1 MKFLLKPV
9 LALAAL
15 VMVTSGAKAQDTLRV
30 TLKEAI
36 QIALSDNPTIKV
48 ADQEIELKKEANREV
63 LYGLLPE
70 VSLVGSF
77 NHTIEKQSFA
87 MMGQVMRVGTLNN
100 ASGGVTASLP
110 VFVPALYQSMKLTK
124 TDVQLALEKA
134 RSSRLDMVNQVT
146 KAFYQLLLAQDS
158 YEVLQ
163 KSYKQ
168 SEDNFNVVNA
178 KYEQGSVSE
187 YDKISADV
195 QMRSLKPTLVSAGN
209 GVNLAMLQ
217 LKVLLG
223 MESEMP
229 VAVVGNLKDYEMAM
243 FTRQAQPQPA
253 DIVGGNTTLRQLELN
268 KDMLQ
273 RNLKLKYTNFM
284 PSLELS
290 FQYMYTSMSENWRIA
305 DYKWNPYSTLGL
317 SLSIPLFK
325 GGNFSQV
332 KQAKLQL
339 KQLDQTRINTERQLK
354 MQAQSYLDNM
364 AASTE
369 QVVSNKE
376 AVLQAEK
383 GRTIAEKRYE
393 VGRGTILELN
403 SSEVALTQAKL
414 TYNQSIYDYLVAKAN
429 LDLVMG
435 VEDVINVEEEKKAET
450 TAAETVI
457 EKPTV
462 KLATVTSRDVEQIG
476 EFTATVEA
484 EAKNNIAPTAPGR
497 ISQIF
502 VEVGDYV
509 RKGQK
514 LVQMDAANLTQL
526 KLQLD
531 NQETEFKRVDELY
544 KVGGASKAE
553 WDAAKTNLDVRKSA
567 YNNLL
572 ENTQLVSPLNG
583 VVTARNF
590 DNGDLYTSTQMPVLV
605 VEQIAPVKLMVNV
618 SEPNFPKVSKGMPV
632 TVKLDVYEGEAF
644 EGKVSLVYPTID
656 AATHTFPVEITLA
669 NANQRVRP
677 GMFARVT
684 MNFGTKNH
692 VVVPDMA
699 IVKRAGSGDRYV
711 YVYNNGKV
719 SYNKVELGRRIG
731 TEYEL
736 ISGVD
741 NNSQVVIAGQTRLAD
756 GVEVEVIQ

>member
-9 LALAAL
+9 MALAVLA
-15 VMVTSGAKAQDTLRV
+15 MMTTSAQAQDTLRV

-36 QIALSDNPTIKV
+36 QIALSENPTIKV
-48 ADQEIELKKEANREV
+48 ADQEIQLKKEANREV

-77 NHTIEKQSFA
+77 SHTIEKQTMA
-87 MMGQVMRVGTLNN
+87 MNGQTFKVGSLNSMN
-100 ASGGVTASLP
+100 GGVSASLP
-110 VFVPALYQSMKLTK
+110 IFVPALYQSMKLTK

-158 YEVLQ
+158 YKVLQ

-168 SEDNFNVVNA
+168 SEDNFKVVNA

-223 MESEMP
+223 MESDMP
-229 VAVVGNLKDYEMAM
+229 VAVEGNLKDYEMAM
-243 FTRQAQPQPA
+243 FTRQAQPQPT
-253 DIVGGNTTLRQLELN
+253 DIVAGNTTLRQLDLN
-268 KDMLQ
+268 QDMLKK
-273 RNLKLKYTNFM
+273 NLKLKYTNFM
-284 PSLELS
+284 PTLALS
-290 FQYMYTSMSENWRIA
+290 FQYMYTTLGNDWKFANYE
-305 DYKWNPYSTLGL
+305 WNPYSTVGL

-403 SSEVALTQAKL
+403 SSEVALTQAQL

-435 VEDVINVEEEKKAET
+435 VEDEINVEEE
-450 TAAETVI
+450 
-457 EKPTV
+457 
-462 KLATVTSRDVEQIG
+462 
-476 EFTATVEA
+476 
-484 EAKNNIAPTAPGR
+484 
-497 ISQIF
+497 
-502 VEVGDYV
+502 
-509 RKGQK
+509 
-514 LVQMDAANLTQL
+514 
-526 KLQLD
+526 
-531 NQETEFKRVDELY
+531 
-544 KVGGASKAE
+544 
-553 WDAAKTNLDVRKSA
+553 
-567 YNNLL
+567 
-572 ENTQLVSPLNG
+572 
-583 VVTARNF
+583 
-590 DNGDLYTSTQMPVLV
+590 
-605 VEQIAPVKLMVNV
+605 
-618 SEPNFPKVSKGMPV
+618 
-632 TVKLDVYEGEAF
+632 
-644 EGKVSLVYPTID
+644 
-656 AATHTFPVEITLA
+656 
-669 NANQRVRP
+669 
-677 GMFARVT
+677 
-684 MNFGTKNH
+684 
-692 VVVPDMA
+692 
-699 IVKRAGSGDRYV
+699 
-711 YVYNNGKV
+711 
-719 SYNKVELGRRIG
+719 NK
-731 TEYEL
+731 
-736 ISGVD
+736 
-741 NNSQVVIAGQTRLAD
+741 
-756 GVEVEVIQ
+756 